1 LDTRRNGTS
10 EVEGGTEVSI
20 VIPTR
25 GRWSLLKETLA
36 AALAQEGV
44 SHEVVVVDD
53 GSRDETAAELGEVG
67 DERLRVLRHEHPRGV
82 AVARNRGIAEARGEW
97 VAFLD
102 DDDLWSAHKLRNQLK
117 VSAETSADFAY
128 SAVVAV
134 DEQITVTRGLPFPP
148 PDELLRLEL
157 RQNAVPAGGS
167 NVIVRADLLR
177 RLDGFDERLYHL
189 ADWDLWI
196 RLADTAHA
204 AASPEVDVAYV
215 EHGLNMH
222 MSELG
227 RIRREFTY
235 LVEKHGELSR
245 RHGIDFDRLGF
256 DLWIAWAHRRSGH
269 ARKAAWLY
277 LRGGVLHRSPKN
289 LARAAWM
296 IVPGPRKEPGGP
308 PAPPTPE
315 WLAGLRRG
323 AATEPPGESRRP
335 LP

>member
-1 LDTRRNGTS
+1 
-10 EVEGGTEVSI
+10 

-25 GRWSLLKETLA
+25 GRWPLLKQTLA
-36 AALAQEGV
+36 AALAQEGI
-44 SHEVVVVDD
+44 SHEIVVVDD

-67 DERLRVLRHEHPRGV
+67 DERLRVVRHERPRGV

-102 DDDLWSAHKLRNQLK
+102 DDDLWSPYKLRNQLK
-117 VSAETSADFAY
+117 ISAEASADFAY

-134 DEQITVTRGLPFPP
+134 DEQIAVTRALPFPP

-177 RLDGFDERLYHL
+177 RLGGFDERLYHL
-189 ADWDLWI
+189 ADWDLWV
-196 RLADTAHA
+196 RLADSACP
-204 AASPEVDVAYV
+204 AASPKVDVAYV
-215 EHGLNMH
+215 EHGVNMH

-227 RIRREFTY
+227 RIRGEFSY
-235 LVEKHGELSR
+235 LVEKHRELSR
-245 RHGIDFDRLGF
+245 RHGIDFDPVGF
-256 DLWIAWAHRRSGH
+256 DLWMAWAHRRAGH
-269 ARKAAWLY
+269 PQKAAWLY
-277 LRGGVLHRSPKN
+277 LRAGVRHRSPKN

-296 IVPGPRKEPGGP
+296 MVPGLRKEPGGP
-308 PAPPTPE
+308 APPHTPE

>member
-1 LDTRRNGTS
+1 
-10 EVEGGTEVSI
+10 VEGGFEVSV

-25 GRWSLLKETLA
+25 GRWPLLKQTLV

-44 SHEVVVVDD
+44 SHEVLVVDD
-53 GSRDETAAELGEVG
+53 GSRDETAVELGEVG
-67 DERLRVLRHEHPRGV
+67 DERLRTVRHERPRGV

-102 DDDLWSAHKLRNQLK
+102 DDDLWSPHKLRNQLD
-117 VSAETSADFAY
+117 VSAVASADFAY

-134 DEQITVTRGLPFPP
+134 DKHIRVTRALPFPS

-177 RLDGFDERLYHL
+177 RLGGFDERLYHL
-189 ADWDLWI
+189 ADWDLWV
-196 RLADTAHA
+196 RLAETAGA
-204 AASPEVDVAYV
+204 AASPDVDVAYV

-227 RIRREFTY
+227 RIRREFSY
-235 LVEKHGELSR
+235 LVEKHRELNR

-256 DLWIAWAHRRSGH
+256 DLWMAWSHRRSGH
-269 ARKAAWLY
+269 PRKAAWLY

-296 IVPGPRKEPGGP
+296 MVPGLPKRPGGAP
-308 PAPPTPE
+308 PPPTPD
-315 WLAGLRRG
+315 WLAGLAR
-323 AATEPPGESRRP
+323 EPAV
-335 LP
+335 